1 MSLSEFKL
9 IPTNLIANP
18 IPIKDLI
25 SNVLI
30 YQYYVDNN
38 RPMQL
43 IIQIDLNWWDRH
55 INFIPPIHPF
65 PVINLTLSLFRIL
78 NNLFNKPHCEKGLKF
93 RPCLIMEI
101 NELQNPNDLY

>member
-43 IIQIDLNWWDRH
+43 IIQIDLN
-55 INFIPPIHPF
+55 
-65 PVINLTLSLFRIL
+65 
-78 NNLFNKPHCEKGLKF
+78 
-93 RPCLIMEI
+93 
-101 NELQNPNDLY
+101 